1 MSEQDETSESDFDR
15 FAEQALRGPRKG
27 VYEHVIAG
35 LLIKANSCS
44 DPLRKV
50 RTLCEAAI
58 SVKDKEKLNMD
69 TVEVA
74 FTVSSVFL
82 KVELIQNKPEQY
94 WVSIPWSFKLT
105 EENWRKYIAPWQK
118 IDLHYFPYQTSLR
131 KTKFPEVPIFDSFGS
146 LECHYDA
153 QELYEAKTKAT
164 NLVRE
169 MITKL
174 PEHEKFF
181 EMTTALSRESF
192 FALRTEFEN
201 WAISQLLTV
210 QNAIAEQ
217 IAPSIF
223 SEVFA
228 TMAGQTEEIENEGSM
243 GPRQ

>member
-1 MSEQDETSESDFDR
+1 MSEQDEQSDFDR

-35 LLIKANSCS
+35 LLVKANVSNDC
-44 DPLRKV
+44 LMKI

-58 SVKDKEKLNMD
+58 SVKNKEKLNMD
-69 TVEVA
+69 VVEVA

-105 EENWRKYIAPWQK
+105 EENWRKYIVPWHM
-118 IDLHYFPYQTSLR
+118 IDLHYFPYHTNLR
-131 KTKFPEVPIFDSFGS
+131 KSKYPEVPIFDRFGC
-146 LECHYDA
+146 LERYYDA
-153 QELYEAKTKAT
+153 QELYETKTKVT
-164 NLVRE
+164 NLIHEAVSN
-169 MITKL
+169 L

-181 EMTTALSRESF
+181 EMTSALSRQSF
-192 FALRTEFEN
+192 FALKTEFEN

-210 QNAIAEQ
+210 QNTIAEQ
-217 IAPSIF
+217 INPNIY
-223 SEVFA
+223 SEVFKS
-228 TMAGQTEEIENEGSM
+228 MAGQTEVEVESEGSM

>member
-1 MSEQDETSESDFDR
+1 MSEQDEQSDFDR

-27 VYEHVIAG
+27 VYEHVVAG

-44 DPLRKV
+44 DPLKKV

-58 SVKDKEKLNMD
+58 SVKDKDKLNMD

-74 FTVSSVFL
+74 FTVSSIFL
-82 KVELIQNKPEQY
+82 EVELEPEQ
-94 WVSIPWSFKLT
+94 VCVMIPWSFPLT
-105 EENWRKYIAPWQK
+105 LENWRKYIVPWHT
-118 IDLHYFPYQTSLR
+118 IDLHYFPYHTNLR
-131 KTKFPEVPIFDSFGS
+131 KSKYPEVPIFDRFGC
-146 LECHYDA
+146 LERYYDA
-153 QELYEAKTKAT
+153 QELYETKTKVT
-164 NLVRE
+164 NLIHEAVSN
-169 MITKL
+169 L

-217 IAPSIF
+217 INPSIF
-223 SEVFA
+223 AEVFK
-228 TMAGQTEEIENEGSM
+228 TMAGQTEEVENEGSM
-243 GPRQ
+243 GPRE